1 MAPSS
6 RPRWWSSRLIGQA
19 VPWLGLMAAGG
30 GLVWLETQRRA
41 VEADLDAELLRC
53 ETIEADVQAERLADR
68 RQCQADKR
76 AMDVEHLSTIET
88 LKAAFAERER
98 ILETQ
103 KRLAVDKARLAGA
116 ESVLASASSSD
127 PEANA
132 LLQEVRRLRSEMETR
147 ESALSQADEQIRAA
161 TEEIERLGMEKR
173 KMARALDAA
182 NLAVAE
188 AEQARGDA
196 AREVQQAKERSVE
209 LEWDRFVLGTVQQV
223 CWDGTKRRRENCRA
237 AVQRDLLQAK
247 VEWLVCRLEQ
257 GARPTL
263 TQGTAEKPPT
273 AGARLLYDR
282 GARST
287 WLVLCDH
294 ALRDGTDPG

>member
-1 MAPSS
+1 MLGRA
-6 RPRWWSSRLIGQA
+6 L
-19 VPWLGLMAAGG
+19 PWLGLGGAGA
-30 GLVWLETQRRA
+30 GLIWLELQRRD
-41 VEADLDAELLRC
+41 VESVLAAETLRC

-76 AMDVEHLSTIET
+76 EMDKEHLSTIEA
-88 LKAAFAERER
+88 LKGAFAERER
-98 ILETQ
+98 ILETR
-103 KRLAVDKARLAGA
+103 KRLAVDKARLEGA

-132 LLQEVRRLRSEMETR
+132 LLQEVRRLRIEMETR
-147 ESALSQADEQIRAA
+147 ESALEAADQQLLAA

-196 AREVQQAKERSVE
+196 AREVQQAKERAVE
-209 LEWDRFVLGTVQQV
+209 LEWDRFVLNTVQEV
-223 CWDGTKRRRENCRA
+223 CWAGMKRRREVCRT

-263 TQGTAEKPPT
+263 TQASALTAPT
-273 AGARLLYDR
+273 DGARLLYDR
-282 GARST
+282 GSKST

-294 ALRDGTDPG
+294 ALRDAESR

>member
-1 MAPSS
+1 MAASS
-6 RPRWWSSRLIGQA
+6 PPTGRSPVRLLGRV
-19 VPWLGLMAAGG
+19 VPWLGLGG
-30 GLVWLETQRRA
+30 MGAGLVWVEVQRRD
-41 VEADLDAELLRC
+41 VEAALYVERLRC
-53 ETIEADVQAERLADR
+53 ETIEADVQAERMADR

-76 AMDVEHLSTIET
+76 AMDTEHLTALEA

-103 KRLAVDKARLAGA
+103 KKLAVDNARLEGA
-116 ESVLASASSSD
+116 ERVLASASSSD

-132 LLQEVRRLRSEMETR
+132 LLQEVRRLRTEI
-147 ESALSQADEQIRAA
+147 ESQQAALTEADAQLRAA

-173 KMARALDAA
+173 KLARALDSA
-182 NLAVAE
+182 NLAVAD

-196 AREVQQAKERSVE
+196 AREVQQAKERAVE
-209 LEWDRFVLGTVQQV
+209 LEWDRFVLTTVQDV
-223 CWDGTKRRRENCRA
+223 CWEGGKRRRDSCVDTVRRE
-237 AVQRDLLQAK
+237 LLQAK

-263 TQGTAEKPPT
+263 TEASATAAPT
-273 AGARLLYDR
+273 DGARLLYDR
-282 GARST
+282 GNRST

-294 ALRDGTDPG
+294 ALRDSTTP

>member
-1 MAPSS
+1 MEPSS
-6 RPRWWSSRLIGQA
+6 RSRWWSPRLVGRA
-19 VPWLGLMAAGG
+19 VPWLGLVGAGA
-30 GLVWLETQRRA
+30 GLVWLEMQRQDVSSELA
-41 VEADLDAELLRC
+41 AERLRC

-76 AMDVEHLSTIET
+76 AMDVEHLATMET
-88 LKAAFAERER
+88 LKSAFAERER
-98 ILETQ
+98 ILETR

-116 ESVLASASSSD
+116 ESVLASASSND

-132 LLQEVRRLRSEMETR
+132 LLQEVRRLRVEMESQ
-147 ESALSQADEQIRAA
+147 ESSLAAADEQLRAA

-173 KMARALDAA
+173 KMARALDSA

-209 LEWDRFVLGTVQQV
+209 LEWDRFVLNTVQEV
-223 CWDGTKRRRENCRA
+223 CWDGTKRRRETCRT
-237 AVQRDLLQAK
+237 AVRRDLLQSK

-263 TQGTAEKPPT
+263 TQGDADEPPT

-282 GARST
+282 GSRSS

-294 ALRDGTDPG
+294 ALRDGSDPG

>member
-1 MAPSS
+1 MLGRA
-6 RPRWWSSRLIGQA
+6 L
-19 VPWLGLMAAGG
+19 PWLGLGGAGA
-30 GLVWLETQRRA
+30 GLVWLEVQRRD
-41 VEADLDAELLRC
+41 VESALNAESLRC

-68 RQCQADKR
+68 RQCEADKR
-76 AMDVEHLSTIET
+76 LIDTEYLATIEA

-98 ILETQ
+98 ILETR
-103 KRLAVDKARLAGA
+103 KKLAVDKARLEGA
-116 ESVLASASSSD
+116 ESVLASANSSD

-132 LLQEVRRLRSEMETR
+132 LLQEVRRLRVEMESQ
-147 ESALSQADEQIRAA
+147 ESALEAADAQLEAA

-196 AREVQQAKERSVE
+196 AREVQQAKERAVE
-209 LEWDRFVLGTVQQV
+209 LEWDRFVLNTVQDV
-223 CWDGTKRRRENCRA
+223 CWEGMKRRREACRT
-237 AVQRDLLQAK
+237 AVRRDLLQAK

-263 TQGTAEKPPT
+263 TQASSLTPPT
-273 AGARLLYDR
+273 DGARLLYDR
-282 GARST
+282 GSKST

-294 ALRDGTDPG
+294 ALRDAETR